1 MNTEVEDKET
11 EDPAVQCGD
20 NQANKI
26 MLLGGLGEIVTS
38 GESDFWEVELDPF
51 KNYLF
56 DAIGAIDGRDLAKE
70 DTYEGDLTLGNAN
83 ILAFW
88 KWEESRHDWGRYLPN
103 SWISQDSGYGEN
115 AGLGIYAN
123 TPGRYRIEV
132 ASGGDGVNPTEGQLF
147 RYTFT
152 LPTNTRKFLNR
163 LRKGTQPRKARI
175 ANPEKAGVKP
185 QRKTGERTAPATEYP
200 TTGTNRPPRPKATPE
215 DRREYERT
223 RRQRPERRE
232 TLRKAS
238 QANRQKA
245 KNLGL
250 CRDCSNPAIPG
261 QTRCEICA
269 EKHRQADRTRAT
281 TRREKEKAEQNL
293 NSRA

>member
-70 DTYEGDLTLGNAN
+70 DTYEGDLTLENAN

-132 ASGGDGVNPTEGQLF
+132 ASGGDGTGTGTSQFKVRVNNFCLIVNGEPPYQYDGGPKGYGPRDLPPDTNTWAVVSTGNPAPWNAGFLGDNWDEDPDEDWWKVQLTQGY
-147 RYTFT
+147 RYTVE
-152 LPTNTRKFLNR
+152 
-163 LRKGTQPRKARI
+163 LRT
-175 ANPEKAGVKP
+175 
-185 QRKTGERTAPATEYP
+185 KT
-200 TTGTNRPPRPKATPE
+200 
-215 DRREYERT
+215 D
-223 RRQRPERRE
+223 
-232 TLRKAS
+232 
-238 QANRQKA
+238 
-245 KNLGL
+245 
-250 CRDCSNPAIPG
+250 
-261 QTRCEICA
+261 
-269 EKHRQADRTRAT
+269 
-281 TRREKEKAEQNL
+281 
-293 NSRA
+293 